1 MKWINA
7 FCLIC
12 IFLCVSFFPDKAYA
26 QKDSNVFLEEGR
38 DLFRQ
43 GNYFEAGIAFERA
56 YFFTTDSRLRMEAN
70 LGRAQALK
78 QTGDFLKARNDLQRT
93 LHLRQF
99 PELHFQV
106 MYELA
111 LCEYMLGNYPNASG
125 SLMQLKHFYPE
136 EYFSN
141 EILTLHALSG
151 VMAEDFSLAQEIT
164 LELIIHKG
172 HEANITDSLVKR
184 TMVLFCECAAPVL
197 KSEKTAARWS
207 TFVPG
212 AGHLYAGYPGKG
224 LLNAGSQLVS
234 LGLAAYMGWNN
245 LYISGFVVGLGMFQS
260 FYFGGIRQAA
270 YLAGQRN
277 LEEMAGYKEILKE
290 FILNLNENQK
300 FY

>member
-38 DLFRQ
+38 NLFRK
-43 GNYFEAGIAFERA
+43 GNFFEAGIAFERA
-56 YFFTTDSRLRMEAN
+56 YFFSSDSRLRLEAN
-70 LGRAQALK
+70 LGRVQALK
-78 QTGDFLKARNDLQRT
+78 QTGEFLKARNDLQRI
-93 LHLRQF
+93 LHMRQF

-111 LCEYMLGNYPNASG
+111 LCEYMLGNYSTASG
-125 SLMQLKHFYPE
+125 TLMQLKHFYPE
-136 EYFSN
+136 EYSSN
-141 EILTLHALSG
+141 EILTLHALAG
-151 VMAEDFSLAQEIT
+151 VMAEDFSLAQDKT
-164 LELIIHKG
+164 LELIIKQERETHI
-172 HEANITDSLVKR
+172 ADSLIKQ
-184 TMVLFCECAAPVL
+184 TMILFCECATPVL
-197 KSEKTAARWS
+197 KSEKTAVRWS

-245 LYISGFVVGLGMFQS
+245 LFVSGFVVGLGMFQS

-270 YLAGQRN
+270 FLANQRN
-277 LEEMAGYKEILKE
+277 LNEMAGYKEMLKE
-290 FILNLNENQK
+290 FILNLNDD
-300 FY
+300 